1 MASYKELLSQIEQ
14 LKTEAEET
22 RKLELS
28 SAIAEIRQRM
38 AELGISIEDLAG
50 TGKRARRAGTPAAA
64 KFRDPQSGQTWS
76 GRGRTPRW
84 LVEAESNGQSRDA
97 FLVG

>member
-22 RKLELS
+22 RKRELS

-38 AELGISIEDLAG
+38 AELGISVEDLAG
-50 TGKRARRAGTPAAA
+50 TAKRARRVGSPVVA

-84 LVEAESNGQSRDA
+84 LVEAESQGQSRDA
-97 FLVG
+97 FLV

>member
-1 MASYKELLSQIEQ
+1 MSSYKDLLSQIEQ
-14 LKTEAEET
+14 LKIEAEET
-22 RKLELS
+22 RKRELS

-50 TGKRARRAGTPAAA
+50 TAKRTRRGSPAAT
-64 KFRDPQSGQTWS
+64 KYRDPASGQTWS

-84 LVEAESNGQSRDA
+84 IVAAEAQGKARDS